1 MDNKS
6 VTPSY
11 FEFTLFSDY
20 GSLRSLFFSLCLLI
34 YMTIISA
41 NVVIIL
47 TVCLDK
53 SLHQP
58 MYIFICC
65 LCLNSLYGSAGFFP
79 RFLMDILSDTH
90 FISRTFCFTQ
100 VYVIHTYK
108 AHELNILTVMAYDRF
123 VAICQPL
130 HYHSKMT
137 FRKVSFLLIFTVL
150 HPVCMLVQFFYQ
162 SSHLPLCGNK
172 LHRIFCTSWSIIQ
185 LSCVEIMLSVTG
197 QVLAVASIF
206 IPLFFVLYTY
216 LRILIVCRK
225 SLSEFRGKALQTC
238 LPHMV
243 TFVNFCISVFCEI
256 SLSLYK
262 VDEVNTIVIVVL
274 SLEFLIIP
282 PISNPLAYGLNLP
295 QIRGAISGFLSLTSP
310 GCSHLV
316 AAGTDSSLSMVK
328 LEHRKSEGTNFRTAT
343 VETEKEEVGF
353 GLFPGI
359 PGVAHFPEGKA
370 LAVVC
375 AHAPS
380 SISEYPAF
388 LESLGEVIER
398 VLPGDTIFLLG
409 DFNAHMGNDGETRR
423 GVIGRNC
430 LSTLNPNGALSLGF
444 CDSHGL
450 ALTNTMFENRLF

>member
-1 MDNKS
+1 MNNNS

-20 GSLRSLFFSLCLLI
+20 GSLKYVFFSLCLLI

-79 RFLMDILSDTH
+79 RFLMDLLSDTH
-90 FISRTFCFTQ
+90 FISRPFCFIQ
-100 VYVIHTYK
+100 MYVIHTYK
-108 AHELNILTVMAYDRF
+108 THEVNVLTVMAYDRL

-137 FRKVSFLLIFTVL
+137 LRTVLFLLILSVL
-150 HPVCMLVQFFYQ
+150 YPLCMLAYFMYQ
-162 SSHLPLCGNK
+162 SSNLPLCGYK
-172 LHRIFCTSWSIIQ
+172 LHRIFCTSWSVVQ
-185 LSCVEIMLSVTG
+185 LSCVEIPGNSITG
-197 QVLAVASIF
+197 QVIAVTTIF

-243 TFVNFCISVFCEI
+243 TFVNYCFSVFI
-256 SLSLYK
+256 DVLLNQYK
-262 VDEVNTIVIVVL
+262 VDEVNPLVIVVL

-282 PISNPLAYGLNLP
+282 PITNPLVYGLKLP
-295 QIRGAISGFLSLTSP
+295 QIRGAISGFL
-310 GCSHLV
+310 
-316 AAGTDSSLSMVK
+316 
-328 LEHRKSEGTNFRTAT
+328 RT
-343 VETEKEEVGF
+343 
-353 GLFPGI
+353 
-359 PGVAHFPEGKA
+359 H
-370 LAVVC
+370 
-375 AHAPS
+375 
-380 SISEYPAF
+380 
-388 LESLGEVIER
+388 
-398 VLPGDTIFLLG
+398 TILCP
-409 DFNAHMGNDGETRR
+409 T
-423 GVIGRNC
+423 
-430 LSTLNPNGALSLGF
+430 
-444 CDSHGL
+444 
-450 ALTNTMFENRLF
+450 